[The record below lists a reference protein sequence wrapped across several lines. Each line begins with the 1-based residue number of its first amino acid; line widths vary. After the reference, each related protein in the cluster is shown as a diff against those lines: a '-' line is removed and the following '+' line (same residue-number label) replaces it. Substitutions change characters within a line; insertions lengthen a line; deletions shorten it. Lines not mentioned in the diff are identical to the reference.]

1 MNRFIYHSK
10 GVNDSEYPT
19 FYIIETELNYDQLK
33 DYLHKEA
40 KRHAADNNNLI
51 LDDYLEEFYVTLE
64 DKTYFFCLG
73 DHIKENPS
81 YETVFHYDQFF
92 KDKKIKIGL
101 EQIL

>member
-1 MNRFIYHSK
+1 MNHFVYHSK

-19 FYIIETELNYDQLK
+19 LYIIETELNYNQLK

-40 KRHAADNNNLI
+40 KRHAADNNNFI
-51 LDDYLEEFYVTLE
+51 LDEYLEEFYVTLE

-81 YETVFHYDQFF
+81 YETVFEYDQFF
-92 KDKKIKIGL
+92 TDKKIKIGL